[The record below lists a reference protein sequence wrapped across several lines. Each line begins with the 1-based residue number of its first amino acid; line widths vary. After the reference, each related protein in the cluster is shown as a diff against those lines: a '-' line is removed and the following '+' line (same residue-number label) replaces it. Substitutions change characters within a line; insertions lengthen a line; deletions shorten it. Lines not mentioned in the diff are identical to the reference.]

1 MKIIDAV
8 WEKRNLG
15 TDVTE
20 IQCDAEDDID
30 KLKSVLQDVNVP
42 YSVCKIPSTCVE
54 LLRCAQEQGYQ
65 VVEMSIGMEGKTK
78 DIELPTIYQRFIRD
92 VELREADERE
102 IEHVLNKI
110 EDGTIFQTDRIAL
123 DPHYG
128 NKIAGQRYCNWV
140 KDLLPKGAR
149 ICLATLKGKP
159 VAFGINIDKDNGVS
173 DAFLGGILDEKEG
186 RGFGFLALYANLTAA
201 KQHDNKKIVTNVSSN
216 NPAIINLHLQY
227 GFKISGMNYVLVK
240 HQ

>member
-1 MKIIDAV
+1 MKVIDAL

-15 TDVTE
+15 TDVIE
-20 IQCDAEDDID
+20 IQCEMEDSID
-30 KLKSVLQDVNVP
+30 KFKAILQDVHAA
-42 YSVCKIPSTCVE
+42 YSVCKIPSVCTD
-54 LLRCAQEQGYQ
+54 LLRCAQDQGYQ

-78 DIELPTIYQRFIRD
+78 DIELPAIYQRFMKD
-92 VELREADERE
+92 VELREANETE
-102 IEHVLNKI
+102 VEYVLKHIE
-110 EDGTIFQTDRIAL
+110 EGTIFKTDRIAL

-128 NKIAGQRYCNWV
+128 NKIAGKRYCNWV

-149 ICLATLKGKP
+149 ICLATLKGTP

-173 DAFLGGILDEKEG
+173 DAFLGGILDENVG
-186 RGFGFLALYANLTAA
+186 RGLGFLALYANLTAA
-201 KQHDNKKIVTNVSSN
+201 KKYNNKRIVTNVSSN

-227 GFKISGMNYVLVK
+227 GFRISGMNYVLVK